1 MQYNHLM
8 TDIVFAIRARLSPQ
22 YKQCIKTS
30 NPELLGDLAD
40 IYHSTQ
46 DLTLRSFIEEL
57 MQHAGTTW
65 LALLHKSPSASS
77 LVHLHS
83 AALTVNSPTASA

>member
-8 TDIVFAIRARLSPQ
+8 TDIVFSIRSRLSPQ
-22 YKQCIKTS
+22 HKQNIKTS

-40 IYHSTQ
+40 IYHNTQ

-57 MQHAGTTW
+57 MEHAGTTW
-65 LALLHKSPSASS
+65 QALLQKEPLSASMA
-77 LVHLHS
+77 HLHF
-83 AALTVNSPTASA
+83 AAADNNFA